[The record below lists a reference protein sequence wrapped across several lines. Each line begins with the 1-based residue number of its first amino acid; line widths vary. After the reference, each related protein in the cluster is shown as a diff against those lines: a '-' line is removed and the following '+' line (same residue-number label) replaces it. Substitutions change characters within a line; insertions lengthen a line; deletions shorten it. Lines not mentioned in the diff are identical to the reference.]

1 MSILQ
6 AHDLGLAPLYLLKG
20 RPSQEQTVIL
30 WIWQEELAGKKWSL
44 ASVARNAGTTG
55 GTAGKICKK
64 LCGAELLI
72 DNSYNKAESPYKIS
86 VSFVPSRLTTT
97 TPAKKSKLLFS
108 QWVWDG
114 KNIWA
119 RHQGLVSPLA
129 VFNALQGAVEAH
141 GEDKVMQGL
150 DKYAR
155 ESDAQYNPTPKKYA
169 EHCIDW
175 MPRKKSAPV
184 AGRSMKDEI
193 GG

>member
-6 AHDLGLAPLYLLKG
+6 AHDLGTAPLWLLKG

-55 GTAGKICKK
+55 PTAGKICKK
-64 LCGAELLI
+64 LCEAELLL
-72 DNSYNKAESPYKIS
+72 DNSYNKAEAPYKIS
-86 VSFVPSRLTTT
+86 VSFVPSRLTAT
-97 TPAKKSKLLFS
+97 TPAKKPKLLFPE
-108 QWVWDG
+108 WVWTG
-114 KNIWA
+114 MAIWA
-119 RHQGLVSPLA
+119 ALQGIVSPNM
-129 VFNALQGAVEAH
+129 VFNALQAVVEAH